1 MNVFGCRLTNLTLE
15 GEDEVKVIIRHAKIV
30 TTEKITPPVNVWIK
44 DGHIKKITHEDHS
57 HLENYQ
63 IIDAKEHLLIPGM
76 IDVHIH
82 GANGFDMMDGTI
94 ESILEVSNTCSKTG
108 CTSFL
113 PTSVTSSIEDLLQMI
128 RNVKQVMGN
137 EPGAR
142 IEGIHLEGP
151 YLNVKRKGMQN
162 EKFLRHPNM
171 DEMKQILD
179 EAGSLIKMV
188 TIAPELPGGMEM
200 VKFLKEK
207 GIIVALAHSDATYE
221 EAKEAF
227 SKGASHVTH
236 CFNAM
241 RPIHHRDPGIVVA
254 AFEEPHVSLQAIV
267 DHVHLHPAIVRLMHQ
282 MKGPEGVVL
291 ITDALQAMYM
301 GDGEYEFGGHQV
313 TVSDGIARLADE
325 TLASSTVTMNE
336 ALRKTVDS
344 KIPLTDAVYMASTAP
359 ANLLGLHKKGR
370 IEPGADADLV
380 LIDSEFNVKWTMING
395 HIKK

>member
-1 MNVFGCRLTNLTLE
+1 
-15 GEDEVKVIIRHAKIV
+15 
-30 TTEKITPPVNVWIK
+30 
-44 DGHIKKITHEDHS
+44 
-57 HLENYQ
+57 
-63 IIDAKEHLLIPGM
+63 M
-76 IDVHIH
+76 I
-82 GANGFDMMDGTI
+82 
-94 ESILEVSNTCSKTG
+94 C
-108 CTSFL
+108 
-113 PTSVTSSIEDLLQMI
+113 
-128 RNVKQVMGN
+128 NVKQVMGN

-162 EKFLRHPNM
+162 EKFLRHPNI

-313 TVSDGIARLADE
+313 TVSDGIARLADG